1 MVVCTVQTQRC
12 VCVFWGEGSGS
23 VYSVEM
29 CVVLVVCRCMSGVS
43 GVSGF
48 GTQLNVRKV
57 VVGA

>member
-1 MVVCTVQTQRC
+1 M
-12 VCVFWGEGSGS
+12 FWGEGSGN
-23 VYSVEM
+23 VYSMET

-48 GTQLNVRKV
+48 GTQPNVKKR